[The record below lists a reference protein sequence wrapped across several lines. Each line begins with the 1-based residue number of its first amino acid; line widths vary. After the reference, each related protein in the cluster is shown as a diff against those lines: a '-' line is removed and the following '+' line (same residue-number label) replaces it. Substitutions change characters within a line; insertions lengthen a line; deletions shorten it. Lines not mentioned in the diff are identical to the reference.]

1 MGDIKEIVIYPE
13 EFSLMNKGVSN
24 KIESKAK
31 EQKGWFLGMLLGTLG
46 ASLLGNMLAAKVVIG
61 AGEGAVRAGHGY

>member
-1 MGDIKEIVIYPE
+1 MEDIKEIVIYPE

-46 ASLLGNMLAAKVVIG
+46 ASLLGN
-61 AGEGAVRAGHGY
+61 

>member
-1 MGDIKEIVIYPE
+1 MEDIKEIVIYPE

-31 EQKGWFLGMLLGTLG
+31 EQKG
-46 ASLLGNMLAAKVVIG
+46 
-61 AGEGAVRAGHGY
+61 